1 MIMDK
6 EYETLETYTNLAKKI
21 ISKFAP
27 TFYSGLRKELL
38 SNDDAIS
45 DIASA
50 LMMADWK
57 WDANRKGHDGQS
69 KTRYSYRNQCGIWAI
84 KTYIT
89 NKYKKKNQYSKLSID
104 SMSKDELNTYAA
116 NIPDKSAC
124 DPYEIVSEAEE
135 INNIKEDIRELL
147 NSDLLSEKQRNQIYQ
162 YYFESKTLLEI
173 GKEYG
178 VTREAIRQNI
188 QKGLNRIRSYV

>member
-1 MIMDK
+1 MEK
-6 EYETLETYTNLAKKI
+6 QFETLEVYTNLAKKI

-27 TFYSGLRKELL
+27 TFYVGLRKELL

-50 LMMADWK
+50 IMVADWK
-57 WDANRKGHDGQS
+57 WDANRKGHEGQS

-84 KTYIT
+84 KTYIS

-104 SMSKDELNTYAA
+104 SMSKDELNTYAS
-116 NIPDKSAC
+116 NIPDRSIS
-124 DPYEIVSEAEE
+124 DPYEIISSKEE
-135 INNIKEDIRELL
+135 SDNLKQDIQKLLDSNIL
-147 NSDLLSEKQRNQIYQ
+147 SDKQRNQIYK
-162 YYFESKTLLEI
+162 YYFENKTLVEI

-188 QKGLNRIRSYV
+188 QKGLNKIKSYA

>member
-1 MIMDK
+1 M
-6 EYETLETYTNLAKKI
+6 EQQFETLEVYTSLAKKI

-27 TFYSGLRKELL
+27 TFYVGLRKELL

-50 LMMADWK
+50 IMVADWK
-57 WDANRKGHDGQS
+57 WDANRKGHEGQS

-84 KTYIT
+84 KTYIS

-104 SMSKDELNTYAA
+104 SMSKDELNTYAS
-116 NIPDKSAC
+116 NIPDKSIS
-124 DPYEIVSEAEE
+124 DPYEIISSKEE
-135 INNIKEDIRELL
+135 SDNLKQDIQKLLDSNIL
-147 NSDLLSEKQRNQIYQ
+147 SDKQRNQIYK
-162 YYFESKTLLEI
+162 YYFENKTLVEI

-188 QKGLNRIRSYV
+188 QKGLNKIKSYA

>member
-1 MIMDK
+1 M
-6 EYETLETYTNLAKKI
+6 EQQFETLEVYTNLAKKI

-27 TFYSGLRKELL
+27 TFYIGLRKELL

-50 LMMADWK
+50 IMMADWK
-57 WDANRKGHDGQS
+57 WDANRKGHEGQS

-84 KTYIT
+84 KTYISS
-89 NKYKKKNQYSKLSID
+89 KYKKKNQYSKLSID
-104 SMSKDELNTYAA
+104 SMSKDELNTYAS
-116 NIPDKSAC
+116 NIPDRSVS
-124 DPYEIVSEAEE
+124 DPYEIVSCKEE
-135 INNIKEDIRELL
+135 SDNLKEDIQKLL
-147 NSDLLSEKQRNQIYQ
+147 NSNILSDKQRNQIYK
-162 YYFESKTLLEI
+162 YYFENKTLVEI

-188 QKGLNRIRSYV
+188 QKGLNKIKSYA